1 MNGEILQ
8 GEGLRFWLLTGGPGF
23 LFLRGCRPGGECR
36 FGDLPEGM
44 SGKVTL
50 VRPWFLRQI
59 QVLME
64 IGPIVWI
71 PLWSVLKKL
80 VWGRR
85 LPWFCALCLRL
96 YVEGSRNGTNSCS
109 KGVQHFWSFEML
121 GIKHSVISL
130 LKSHRD
136 HGHNGSVIRHT
147 ITILPKTMA
156 RRVCFSLFILSDLIG
171 RYELQPGKDRSETAV
186 QDATGLGTHRN
197 DVLLNRIWA
206 GIPNTWNTVK
216 TEKHSF
222 SGAGENNILLPGE
235 SWRRDGWR
243 RWGPRNLKAVNC
255 RVSSWVVWCI
265 LNILWLCPK
274 IRAPQNLVTYHHYP
288 ERWQCLG
295 IQHGIPISGQTHM
308 MAWWPKYDRV

>member
-1 MNGEILQ
+1 MGTSYKVKV
-8 GEGLRFWLLTGGPGF
+8 EGFGFSRGVQDF

-50 VRPWFLRQI
+50 VDHGFSKFRSLWRSDPLFEYHFGLSSKSWF
-59 QVLME
+59 
-64 IGPIVWI
+64 GAG
-71 PLWSVLKKL
+71 S
-80 VWGRR
+80 

-121 GIKHSVISL
+121 GIKHSVISF

-147 ITILPKTMA
+147 IAILPKTMA

-171 RYELQPGKDRSETAV
+171 SQGSLWYELQPGKDRSETAV

-197 DVLLNRIWA
+197 DGLSNRIWA

-243 RWGPRNLKAVNC
+243 RWGARNLKAVNC

-274 IRAPQNLVTYHHYP
+274 IRAPPNLVTP

-295 IQHGIPISGQTHM
+295 IQHGIPISGQTHV